1 MPRFSN
7 TANFENSD
15 ANVVIPERDRIA
27 AEGARG
33 GFSFRYHAQL
43 TCVRSQCTA
52 PSVKPPSHPQMVDIH
67 QRILPK
73 IADPCQNTL
82 GGHQINGGV
91 VEMRLF
97 LDVLRLRNG
106 NGNLNKPPYQGL
118 DISMGEQTSQSLERY
133 IAATDDDPVRS
144 PAAPKNSRSHPHE
157 SDYTLS

>member
-1 MPRFSN
+1 MF
-7 TANFENSD
+7 
-15 ANVVIPERDRIA
+15 
-27 AEGARG
+27 
-33 GFSFRYHAQL
+33 
-43 TCVRSQCTA
+43 
-52 PSVKPPSHPQMVDIH
+52 DIH

-73 IADPCQNTL
+73 MADPFQNTL

-133 IAATDDDPVRS
+133 IAAFFQLEQPTTTQSDPLPRQKI
-144 PAAPKNSRSHPHE
+144 AAPILMSQITPSRKAHFLCGTNYPTNSATAGRI
-157 SDYTLS
+157 